1 MKPNDTALLVISS
14 ACHGH
19 KGKRVYNKA
28 AARVNSP
35 YINVCTVCAI
45 MILGQRIRLKQDNKY
60 LKDDVSGVARALTL
74 CARVSPDSE
83 VDRMSGSALS

>member
-1 MKPNDTALLVISS
+1 MGTR
-14 ACHGH
+14 
-19 KGKRVYNKA
+19 GKECIIYNKA
-28 AARVNSP
+28 AARVNNP
-35 YINVCTVCAI
+35 YINVCTVCAF
-45 MILGQRIRLKQDNKY
+45 MILRQRDNNY